1 MNKKSILA
9 ETLADIQEIKEGIE
23 KNANHVFKS
32 LLKEDLE
39 SIVRKGLSD
48 SEDEPQTDDI
58 VGDLPT
64 NLPGGETGSEEMADG
79 GIEDLGIG
87 DEMGADGIDLGVEP
101 GIPGEPEVIDLT
113 DKSDDEVIQHF
124 NLMEPA
130 DEIEIIQT
138 PENGIQINIKPAS
151 AEGGEEFETEPGAEG
166 GDEFGGETEP
176 TEEPTEDE
184 PETEEPGDEPEEDG
198 GETETS
204 DDDDDDTETFAEG
217 EDDKEPVYE
226 IEIADEATTSMKK
239 SEKHMKN
246 VDEEEVVDEDVK
258 HVKTK
263 AHMKHASSQGK
274 QYTEELQESL
284 VKTRKKIQSLM
295 TENSKKSTELSN
307 MTTLAKNFKKQEA
320 EYKLAIANLK
330 EELSQVALYTS
341 NLSYIVKLLS
351 ENTTTKDE
359 KLSIIKRFDK
369 AKSLNESSEIFN
381 SVESLL
387 NESKKKSTDK
397 IIEEQVL
404 KTPKASGSS
413 NINETT
419 VYKSS
424 QEKNDVHLSRI
435 KEIMGIKK

>member
-1 MNKKSILA
+1 
-9 ETLADIQEIKEGIE
+9 
-23 KNANHVFKS
+23 
-32 LLKEDLE
+32 
-39 SIVRKGLSD
+39 
-48 SEDEPQTDDI
+48 
-58 VGDLPT
+58 
-64 NLPGGETGSEEMADG
+64 
-79 GIEDLGIG
+79 
-87 DEMGADGIDLGVEP
+87 
-101 GIPGEPEVIDLT
+101 
-113 DKSDDEVIQHF
+113 
-124 NLMEPA
+124 
-130 DEIEIIQT
+130 
-138 PENGIQINIKPAS
+138 
-151 AEGGEEFETEPGAEG
+151 
-166 GDEFGGETEP
+166 
-176 TEEPTEDE
+176 
-184 PETEEPGDEPEEDG
+184 
-198 GETETS
+198 
-204 DDDDDDTETFAEG
+204 
-217 EDDKEPVYE
+217 
-226 IEIADEATTSMKK
+226 MKK